1 MSGLRRLAKNTCL
14 PRRGHARNRRAKDQ
28 EVENRKERSAK
39 QNNPKRT
46 RRTRERLSEDSG
58 CFWIKFEGE
67 KRLATENLAVGIQAY
82 KEKLVTYKKREY
94 RIWDPYRSK
103 LASAILNGVPVH
115 SLCYGASV
123 LYLGASTGTTVSHV
137 SDMVGSGGAVF
148 AVEHTSRVARELME
162 RVARHRP
169 NVTPI
174 LQDARR
180 PSEYFSV
187 FGRMDVVYCDIAQPD
202 QTEISIN
209 NCKKYLKPGGTLFLV
224 IKARSINVAK
234 NPGDIFRSEIS
245 KLQDFDVLHNVDL
258 RPYHKDH
265 AMVLGRYCHHETNL

>member
-1 MSGLRRLAKNTCL
+1 M
-14 PRRGHARNRRAKDQ
+14 P
-28 EVENRKERSAK
+28 
-39 QNNPKRT
+39 
-46 RRTRERLSEDSG
+46 EDSNSY
-58 CFWIKFEGE
+58 FWIKFEGE
-67 KRLATENLAVGIQAY
+67 TRLATENLAVGIQAY
-82 KEKLVTYKKREY
+82 KEKLVTYKKTEY

-103 LASAILNGVPVH
+103 LASAILNGVPTH
-115 SLCYGASV
+115 SIRYGASI

-137 SDMVGSGGAVF
+137 SDMIGSSGVVF

-162 RVARHRP
+162 RVARHRS

-187 FGRMDVVYCDIAQPD
+187 FGKMDVIYCDIAQPD
-202 QTEISIN
+202 QTDISID
-209 NCKKYLKPGGTLFLV
+209 NCKKYLKPGGHLFLV

-234 NPGDIFRSEIS
+234 SPVDIFKSEIS
-245 KLQDFDVLHNVDL
+245 KLKDFDVLYNVDL

-265 AMVLGRYCHHETNL
+265 AMVLGRYNGQATNL